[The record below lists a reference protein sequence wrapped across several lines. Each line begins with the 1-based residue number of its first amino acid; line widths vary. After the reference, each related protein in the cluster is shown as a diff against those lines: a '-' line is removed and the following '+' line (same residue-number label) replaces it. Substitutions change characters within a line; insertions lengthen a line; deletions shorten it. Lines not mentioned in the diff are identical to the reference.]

1 VARLL
6 RLSTTPAYLALLS
19 LTVSDIESNW
29 TILCNNK
36 LLTYNPAVP
45 RTFNKIASRVNV
57 CNLTRCDAVG
67 DKTERCP
74 KLKVIDVA
82 GTLAEV

>member
-1 VARLL
+1 M
-6 RLSTTPAYLALLS
+6 
-19 LTVSDIESNW
+19 SNEVGRSF
-29 TILCNNK
+29 NNEV
-36 LLTYNPAVP
+36 LTYNPAVP
-45 RTFNKIASRVNV
+45 RTLHKVASRENF
-57 CNLTRCDAVG
+57 CNLTRCNAVG

>member
-1 VARLL
+1 MKLDM
-6 RLSTTPAYLALLS
+6 SFN
-19 LTVSDIESNW
+19 DE
-29 TILCNNK
+29 
-36 LLTYNPAVP
+36 LLTYNTAVP
-45 RTFNKIASRVNV
+45 RTFHTIASRVNV

-74 KLKVIDVA
+74 KIKVIDVA

>member
-1 VARLL
+1 MKL
-6 RLSTTPAYLALLS
+6 
-19 LTVSDIESNW
+19 DIPFND
-29 TILCNNK
+29 K

-45 RTFNKIASRVNV
+45 RTFHNTASRVTV

-74 KLKVIDVA
+74 KIKVIDVA

>member
-1 VARLL
+1 MKL
-6 RLSTTPAYLALLS
+6 
-19 LTVSDIESNW
+19 DIPFNDE
-29 TILCNNK
+29 

-45 RTFNKIASRVNV
+45 RTFHKIASRVNV
-57 CNLTRCDAVG
+57 CNLIRCDAVG

-74 KLKVIDVA
+74 KIKVIDVA